1 MDFINIT
8 GASQNNL
15 KNIDVNIPKH
25 LVTVF
30 TGRSGSGKS
39 SLVFNTIA
47 ESEQLLNESYSS
59 YIQFHLNQQPRPKV
73 KKLKIF
79 L

>member
-39 SLVFNTIA
+39 SLVFNTVAA

-59 YIQFHLNQQPRPKV
+59 YIQFHLNQQ
-73 KKLKIF
+73 
-79 L
+79 

>member
-30 TGRSGSGKS
+30 TGREK
-39 SLVFNTIA
+39 N
-47 ESEQLLNESYSS
+47 
-59 YIQFHLNQQPRPKV
+59 
-73 KKLKIF
+73 
-79 L
+79 